1 MKRILLVLVI
11 SLILVTSCENLKE
24 GVKNSNLELEQNI
37 DSPNKVGINLDNE
50 YWEVLCNKDSTELQ
64 RENTLNKLQDKDVT
78 WQGEIVEINKPRSY
92 EDCLTYYMYVKQCPS
107 HMIAGVNVNIHDIIV
122 CMKDGQ
128 EDRLLKYKIGDK
140 IIYKAHISRTNRA
153 FIMGAVDGE
162 IIK

>member
-1 MKRILLVLVI
+1 MRTIASQHINYLDRFWDLYQKLPYETARYVPRFLATVLVI
-11 SLILVTSCENLKE
+11 RDPQKY
-24 GVKNSNLELEQNI
+24 GI
-37 DSPNKVGINLDNE
+37 DLGTPKAAALS
-50 YWEVLCNKDSTELQ
+50 Y
-64 RENTLNKLQDKDVT
+64 
-78 WQGEIVEINKPRSY
+78 EIVEINKPRSY